1 MPPGVDP
8 EGRRVGAAP
17 TTAAPTTSAAPTS
30 AAPTSAATTR
40 DHDGWADEGDEQEC
54 WSSVTA
60 EADRA
65 SAEHDEWLH
74 SDHTLSEEHDEAD
87 ALASGGRQ
95 TPQRAGDNGASVAA
109 AAMALVLALAL
120 SPKSGTYGWL
130 MLLSA
135 LAAAL
140 ATATGSVPLAVIAF
154 RTARRPVAGNV
165 HDARRRSWFR
175 PFVSKKLYS
184 HLEEVTRDG
193 VSLHY
198 TGPRDLRRETPPLAS
213 GSDNSQAFWQKTWEL
228 IRDGR
233 VFAFTRVEAR
243 KHPIVSSPIGATPK
257 RDSNGAETG
266 KWRFFHHLSK
276 WWQGVCVNDMSS
288 SERHGPIPLPTHR
301 QVIRRI
307 LAFRAMC
314 GPLIPILLKKEDV
327 DGAFTLIDV
336 KAEDV
341 PIIATDMGF
350 KSGDLGADETPVDVE
365 TLIDDSVSPGVAS
378 ALRSAGAAAAACMRR
393 TTAAAKNTARN
404 QRGRGAKVRAAA
416 AATSLF
422 TLTYL
427 TGTFGHLGMPA
438 QFGRMASTP
447 IGNYFDGHVAA
458 VPEINGPWPFSC
470 YVYVDDAVDVCPDV
484 GVRRWLAEYTLLSGM
499 LLALGPGSYNAEKGA
514 MDGLYETTKVIWGIG
529 YDTVRHVLF
538 ISKERVGRAQ
548 KKLWEPEFDWG
559 RRDVSMKQ
567 LQSLYG
573 VIRNLGEVYTP
584 LREHYKAISNMMCT
598 ADPERLRVVPRGDAE
613 QQLRA
618 WTRFWRALE
627 NLRILFSD
635 EALVQSNYLT
645 TFAGALSARER
656 LSMPGERARRVYFG
670 SDATPRTVGITDFA
684 TGRVGVLVWTTTLE
698 AAVRNAVL
706 LSGCPPESLGDMIIA
721 VKELAG
727 VLLAVAAFGGAHQDA
742 LIVQPC
748 DNQNAVAWLEHRR
761 ADNEYVQA
769 MLDMIGRLEV
779 AYKVQLYVPYIN
791 THRNK
796 WNDLLTRPEVD
807 GVALEAELPVG
818 PTEVGVHEATY
829 RWVDDMLENE
839 KLGMR
844 RVGIEELARFYLT
857 RPGTSRRLHHEADG
871 CVADRLAAN
880 REAVG
885 APEIDPDAV
894 RKLQIG
900 MVENCAGVGQVSS
913 AAAELG
919 VELLRLVEHDETCQ
933 WLLKK
938 RHPEAVVL
946 SDVLDPAWYL
956 GLSAAEKRRLVIVF
970 GGYPCQGYSAANRG
984 RRGAEDP
991 RSWLLLEALKV
1002 LSQPDLNY
1010 NQRGRLLVFA
1020 GENVV
1025 DKEELAGGP
1034 DSLLQK
1040 ERAYAQLHGY
1050 GRSSL
1055 RVRAVDFGDA
1065 QHRVRLVETFEPFEM
1080 LDCLGEIGLP
1090 PTRPNA
1096 AAVVKDVVLTPERRG
1111 AGCWVDQWRDKS
1123 EYIAELGPDLGVGM
1137 PRRAGHLVL
1146 QNRRYPVWSINHPGW
1161 TVKTTGE
1168 WPRGAGGAFYYD
1180 DRVGRVFILEAD
1192 DVWRMQ
1198 GLPVTMLTT
1207 WRAAHGANMFDTPAP
1222 TEAAVKRVG
1231 GNSITTGTAAM
1242 VARHV
1247 LVGRAAAFLTARPY
1261 KRRRARGQQR
1271 IPSELS
1277 PRPPTESDNPHEPTK
1292 PPSESGAVG
1301 SSWRAGGGG
1310 TASP

>member
-1 MPPGVDP
+1 
-8 EGRRVGAAP
+8 
-17 TTAAPTTSAAPTS
+17 
-30 AAPTSAATTR
+30 
-40 DHDGWADEGDEQEC
+40 
-54 WSSVTA
+54 
-60 EADRA
+60 
-65 SAEHDEWLH
+65 
-74 SDHTLSEEHDEAD
+74 
-87 ALASGGRQ
+87 
-95 TPQRAGDNGASVAA
+95 
-109 AAMALVLALAL
+109 
-120 SPKSGTYGWL
+120 
-130 MLLSA
+130 
-135 LAAAL
+135 
-140 ATATGSVPLAVIAF
+140 
-154 RTARRPVAGNV
+154 
-165 HDARRRSWFR
+165 
-175 PFVSKKLYS
+175 
-184 HLEEVTRDG
+184 
-193 VSLHY
+193 
-198 TGPRDLRRETPPLAS
+198 
-213 GSDNSQAFWQKTWEL
+213 
-228 IRDGR
+228 
-233 VFAFTRVEAR
+233 
-243 KHPIVSSPIGATPK
+243 
-257 RDSNGAETG
+257 
-266 KWRFFHHLSK
+266 
-276 WWQGVCVNDMSS
+276 
-288 SERHGPIPLPTHR
+288 
-301 QVIRRI
+301 
-307 LAFRAMC
+307 MC

-327 DGAFTLIDV
+327 DGAFTLVDV

-350 KSGDLGADETPVDVE
+350 KSGDLGTDEAPVDVE

-393 TTAAAKNTARN
+393 TAAAAKNTARN

-427 TGTFGHLGMPA
+427 TGTFGHRGMPA
-438 QFGRMASTP
+438 QFGKVAATP

-458 VPEINGPWPFSC
+458 VPEMNGPWPFSC

-499 LLALGPGSYNAEKGA
+499 FLALGPGSYNAEKGA
-514 MDGLYETTKVIWGIG
+514 VDGAYETRKVIWGIG
-529 YDTVRHVLF
+529 YDTVLHVLF

-548 KKLWEPEFDWG
+548 KKLWETEFDWG

-584 LREHYKAISNMMCT
+584 LREHYKAISNMMAT

-698 AAVRNAVL
+698 AAVREAVL

-727 VLLAVAAFGGAHQDA
+727 VLLALAAFGGAHQDA

-779 AYKVQLYVPYIN
+779 AYKVQLYVPYIH
-791 THRNK
+791 TERNK

-807 GVALEAELPVG
+807 GVALEAELPVS

-829 RWVDDMLENE
+829 RWVDDLLEKE

-880 REAVG
+880 REAVS
-885 APEIDPDAV
+885 APEVDPDAV
-894 RKLQIG
+894 RKLQLG

-919 VELLRLVEHDETCQ
+919 VEMLRLVEHDETCQ

-938 RHPEAVVL
+938 RHPNSVVL

-970 GGYPCQGYSAANRG
+970 GGYPCQGYSAANRD

-1080 LDCLGEIGLP
+1080 LDCLGEIGQP

-1111 AGCWVDQWRDKS
+1111 DGCWVDQWRDKS

-1137 PRRAGHLVL
+1137 PRRTGHLVL

-1180 DRVGRVFILEAD
+1180 DRVQRVFILEAD

-1198 GLPVTMLTT
+1198 GLPVTMLTA
-1207 WRAAHGANMFDTPAP
+1207 WRAAHGADMFNTPAP

-1242 VARHV
+1242 IARHV
-1247 LVGRAAAFLTARPY
+1247 LVGRAVAFLAVHPH
-1261 KRRRARGQQR
+1261 KRRRTRGQQR

-1277 PRPPTESDNPHEPTK
+1277 PRPPTESDTPHEPTK
-1292 PPSESGAVG
+1292 PPSESGAAG